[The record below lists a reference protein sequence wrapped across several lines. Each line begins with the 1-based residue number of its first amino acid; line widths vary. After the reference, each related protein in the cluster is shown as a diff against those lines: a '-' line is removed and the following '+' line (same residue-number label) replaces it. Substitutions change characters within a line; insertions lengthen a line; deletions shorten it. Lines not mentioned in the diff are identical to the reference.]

1 MPNPPS
7 RMTTRTR
14 NATAH
19 PGLVDV
25 DPKQPQGNG
34 KGKKAAAA
42 EKRQEKKDRRE
53 AAVHK
58 IASIEQHMAAKDA
71 LDITPGPQAADARA
85 PRKRSQATSRRSQK
99 PLPVSDKNVSDSE
112 MDVDKPESVKHKK
125 KGRETHT
132 DVEENTTD
140 HDTPPKKK
148 ARQAKPKIH
157 DSIKSY
163 IKSGEGE
170 ESSNGLGSAISKR
183 QAASGRGHHE
193 QDKYFSWEMDE
204 DKLTSLDD
212 LSPITDDEVTPK
224 KQVAVPKLKNKATAR
239 ALVTNDEDLAAMLPM
254 MKKVVAA
261 DKGKLKVTWERP
273 VHGRRSTGKFNQK
286 DQVMKIDKSKK

>member
-1 MPNPPS
+1 VPLIPRGLPLQFPTRTCTAIINCGEVEVGNQCTFPPQNFEAALSTQFNSCAASVHLVTTIRQSTYLLNSLSMPNPPS
-7 RMTTRTR
+7 RMTTCTR

-25 DPKQPQGNG
+25 DPKQPRGNG

-42 EKRQEKKDRRE
+42 EKRQEKQDRRE

-58 IASIEQHMAAKDA
+58 IASIEQHMAAEDA
-71 LDITPGPQAADARA
+71 LDITPGPRAADARA

-148 ARQAKPKIH
+148 ARQAKPKIR

-193 QDKYFSWEMDE
+193 QDKDFSREMDE
-204 DKLTSLDD
+204 DELT
-212 LSPITDDEVTPK
+212 V
-224 KQVAVPKLKNKATAR
+224 
-239 ALVTNDEDLAAMLPM
+239 
-254 MKKVVAA
+254 
-261 DKGKLKVTWERP
+261 
-273 VHGRRSTGKFNQK
+273 
-286 DQVMKIDKSKK
+286 SKRENG